1 MEGTAG
7 NKNKEDSEK
16 YQLGLLGAMLPI
28 AMTKKCQSSGEGR
41 KRLRK
46 AEKKWVGGE
55 DRETVTI
62 SHTCIVEGRR

>member
-28 AMTKKCQSSGEGR
+28 ALTKKFQSSDEGR
-41 KRLRK
+41 KK
-46 AEKKWVGGE
+46 A
-55 DRETVTI
+55 
-62 SHTCIVEGRR
+62 SEG